1 MQILILVIL
10 LLIFALCILL
20 SVISFFNYQ
29 MLQKITE
36 HLGLEPEISEKK
48 KAQIEA
54 QQKKEKSDEA
64 FTNMLVELSEEKKAK
79 DNAPFGTYTFNELD
93 AFDELEHTET
103 DPEKLLKILE
113 YGLPDEELETI
124 IKKLESGKQGRPESP
139 FVIVSYAASK
149 DDGV

>member
-1 MQILILVIL
+1 MQLLFLIL
-10 LLIFALCILL
+10 LLLLFALCVVL
-20 SVISFFNYQ
+20 SVVSFFNYQ

-48 KAQIEA
+48 KAEKEA
-54 QQKKEKSDEA
+54 QQKKKKSDEA
-64 FTNMLVELSEEKKAK
+64 FTNLLVELSEEKKEK

-124 IKKLESGKQGRPESP
+124 IKKLESGK
-139 FVIVSYAASK
+139 
-149 DDGV
+149 

>member
-1 MQILILVIL
+1 MQLLFLIL
-10 LLIFALCILL
+10 LLLLFALCVVL
-20 SVISFFNYQ
+20 SVVSFFNYQ
-29 MLQKITE
+29 MLQKITK

-48 KAQIEA
+48 KAEKEA

-64 FTNMLVELSEEKKAK
+64 FTNLLVELSEEKKAK
-79 DNAPFGTYTFNELD
+79 DNAPFGAYTFNELD

-124 IKKLESGKQGRPESP
+124 IKKLESGK
-139 FVIVSYAASK
+139 
-149 DDGV
+149 

>member
-1 MQILILVIL
+1 MQLLFLIL
-10 LLIFALCILL
+10 LLLLFALCVVL
-20 SVISFFNYQ
+20 SVVSFFNYQ

-36 HLGLEPEISEKK
+36 HLGLELEISEKK
-48 KAQIEA
+48 AEKEA

-64 FTNMLVELSEEKKAK
+64 FTNLLVELSEEKKAK

-124 IKKLESGKQGRPESP
+124 IKKLESGK
-139 FVIVSYAASK
+139 
-149 DDGV
+149 

>member
-1 MQILILVIL
+1 MKVLLKEDVKGTGKKGDVVEVADGYGRNFLI
-10 LLIFALCILL
+10 
-20 SVISFFNYQ
+20 
-29 MLQKITE
+29 KK
-36 HLGLEPEISEKK
+36 GLAAIATASNVN
-48 KAQIEA
+48 EA

-64 FTNMLVELSEEKKAK
+64 FTNLLVELSEEKKAK

-124 IKKLESGKQGRPESP
+124 IKKLESGK
-139 FVIVSYAASK
+139 
-149 DDGV
+149 

>member
-10 LLIFALCILL
+10 LLIFALCFLL

-36 HLGLEPEISEKK
+36 HLGLESEISEKK

-79 DNAPFGTYTFNELD
+79 D
-93 AFDELEHTET
+93 
-103 DPEKLLKILE
+103 I
-113 YGLPDEELETI
+113 
-124 IKKLESGKQGRPESP
+124 
-139 FVIVSYAASK
+139 
-149 DDGV
+149 